1 MENIMQQINELRDN
15 TDLEKLDE
23 LHEMFVE
30 SQKRFNEWLVTIRD
44 KIDPSLLHIIDNRK

>member
-30 SQKRFNEWLVTIRD
+30 SKKRFNEWLVTIRD

>member
-1 MENIMQQINELRDN
+1 MQQINELRDN